1 MLHVCFNCL
10 TIYYKRN
17 YVYKFKKIKSAR
29 HYNTP
34 LVRKSFKQH
43 CMLYLKFCCLFNNF
57 QREILKLEKKHI
69 PQNIENVRL
78 SDTRHST
85 LTLTTYFKY
94 LQLIRAFSIICDD
107 IYLMFER
114 YLSSDGDFLS
124 RSQNVKYRV
133 TTEPHS
139 HNSSI
144 NIKRLFLY
152 IGFPIS

>member
-1 MLHVCFNCL
+1 MLHVCSNCL

-43 CMLYLKFCCLFNNF
+43 CMLYLKFCSLFNNF
-57 QREILKLEKKHI
+57 KREILKLEKKHI

-78 SDTRHST
+78 SHTRHST

-94 LQLIRAFSIICDD
+94 LQLIRALALF
-107 IYLMFER
+107 
-114 YLSSDGDFLS
+114 
-124 RSQNVKYRV
+124 V
-133 TTEPHS
+133 TTFIWCLNDTYLQMGIFYRDHKM
-139 HNSSI
+139 SSI
-144 NIKRLFLY
+144 
-152 IGFPIS
+152 G